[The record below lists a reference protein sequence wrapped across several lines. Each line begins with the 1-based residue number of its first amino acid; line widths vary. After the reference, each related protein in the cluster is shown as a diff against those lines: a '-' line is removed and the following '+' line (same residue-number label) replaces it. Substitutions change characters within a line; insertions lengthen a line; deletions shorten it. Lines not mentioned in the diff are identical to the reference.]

1 MLQTV
6 KLKHFLN
13 KWKVS
18 SNLDIFVLFCLCSP
32 EPKVQ
37 APVDFTL
44 TIFTCTFYFIFFS
57 PAPLC
62 QYSIQTWLKTY
73 WCEGAFKGFFFPNE
87 GSVPLS
93 GKYNVKIMKRVRSYT
108 TSTAPFRMIKKIYP
122 DFDCFQMIVNKIAS
136 WSVLITPIGGFFI
149 LLYAWGIIE
158 NFYPM

>member
-18 SNLDIFVLFCLCSP
+18 SNLDFFLFCLCSP

-73 WCEGAFKGFFFPNE
+73 WCEGAFKGFFF
-87 GSVPLS
+87 S
-93 GKYNVKIMKRVRSYT
+93 KWRI
-108 TSTAPFRMIKKIYP
+108 
-122 DFDCFQMIVNKIAS
+122 C
-136 WSVLITPIGGFFI
+136 TPIREIQCKNNEKDEI
-149 LLYAWGIIE
+149 LYYVNCPFSYDKKNLPWFWLFS
-158 NFYPM
+158 NDRK

>member
-44 TIFTCTFYFIFFS
+44 TIFTCTFYFILFFS
-57 PAPLC
+57 LQHHYAN
-62 QYSIQTWLKTY
+62 SIQTWLKTY
-73 WCEGAFKGFFFPNE
+73 LCEGAFKGFFSNE

-93 GKYNVKIMKRVRSYT
+93 GKYNVKKNEKDEILFYVNCPFSYD
-108 TSTAPFRMIKKIYP
+108 KKNLP
-122 DFDCFQMIVNKIAS
+122 WFWLFSNDRK
-136 WSVLITPIGGFFI
+136 
-149 LLYAWGIIE
+149 
-158 NFYPM
+158 

>member
-73 WCEGAFKGFFFPNE
+73 WCEGAFKGFF
-87 GSVPLS
+87 S
-93 GKYNVKIMKRVRSYT
+93 KWRI
-108 TSTAPFRMIKKIYP
+108 
-122 DFDCFQMIVNKIAS
+122 C
-136 WSVLITPIGGFFI
+136 TPIREIQCKNNEKDEILYYVNCPFSYDKKNLPWFWFFS
-149 LLYAWGIIE
+149 
-158 NFYPM
+158 NDRK

>member
-18 SNLDIFVLFCLCSP
+18 SNLDIFVLF
-32 EPKVQ
+32 V
-37 APVDFTL
+37 L
-44 TIFTCTFYFIFFS
+44 TRTQGSSTCGFYLNNFYLYILFYFFLSSTTMPIFH
-57 PAPLC
+57 PNLAQDILM
-62 QYSIQTWLKTY
+62 WR
-73 WCEGAFKGFFFPNE
+73 GFKGFFFPNE

-93 GKYNVKIMKRVRSYT
+93 GKYNVKIMKRMRSYT

>member
-44 TIFTCTFYFIFFS
+44 TIFTYFILFFS
-57 PAPLC
+57 LQHHYANIPSKLG
-62 QYSIQTWLKTY
+62 SRHTDV
-73 WCEGAFKGFFFPNE
+73 KGLLRGFFPNE

-93 GKYNVKIMKRVRSYT
+93 GKYNVKIMKRMRSYT
-108 TSTAPFRMIKKIYP
+108 MSTAPFRMIKKIYP

-136 WSVLITPIGGFFI
+136 
-149 LLYAWGIIE
+149 
-158 NFYPM
+158 

>member
-73 WCEGAFKGFFFPNE
+73 WCEGALRVFF
-87 GSVPLS
+87 S
-93 GKYNVKIMKRVRSYT
+93 KWRI
-108 TSTAPFRMIKKIYP
+108 
-122 DFDCFQMIVNKIAS
+122 C
-136 WSVLITPIGGFFI
+136 TPIREIQCKNNEKDEI
-149 LLYAWGIIE
+149 LYYVNCPFSYDKKNLPWFWLFS
-158 NFYPM
+158 NDRK